1 MINRYIKN
9 GTMYVL
15 NDNEVKAECMITDE
29 GNNTLEIKIL
39 PQFQNIAERDME
51 RACKISGEITKYLH
65 NTR

>member
-15 NDNEVKAECMITDE
+15 NVNEVKAECIITDE
-29 GNNTLEIKIL
+29 GNNILEIKIL

-51 RACKISGEITKYLH
+51 KH
-65 NTR
+65 